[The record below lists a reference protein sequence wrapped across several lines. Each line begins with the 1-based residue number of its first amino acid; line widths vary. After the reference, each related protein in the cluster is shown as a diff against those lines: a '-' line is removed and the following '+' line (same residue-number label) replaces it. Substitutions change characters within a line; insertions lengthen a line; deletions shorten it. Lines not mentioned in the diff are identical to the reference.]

1 MQEKTCT
8 VANLENAVENLEN
21 AVEGDSL
28 SEKRKRENDE
38 TEEVVEGTAEA
49 FIDEKRILHCKK
61 SMKMHEQKL
70 RV

>member
-8 VANLENAVENLEN
+8 VANLENAVENLES

-28 SEKRKRENDE
+28 KRENDE
-38 TEEVVEGTAEA
+38 TEKVDEGTAEA